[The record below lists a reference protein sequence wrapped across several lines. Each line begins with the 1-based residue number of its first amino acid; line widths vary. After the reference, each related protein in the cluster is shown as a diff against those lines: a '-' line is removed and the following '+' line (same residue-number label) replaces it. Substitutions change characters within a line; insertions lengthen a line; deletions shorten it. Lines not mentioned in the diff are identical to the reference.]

1 MKLLEKRSWV
11 FLSKIA
17 MHSEKFQFFWRK
29 DEVIP
34 VKESCLS
41 AKLIQSA
48 FTHNRYCNLLSMG
61 IPCESFS
68 DSLSKSREEWDLAYP
83 PRNVRKGLYE
93 HTCRLMRTNVKSCTF
108 QKTRTFLEK
117 ITSFL
122 SFLNRFIS
130 RTKRFHSFNYACL
143 SVELLQ
149 SSAADCMVRC
159 SGPYSLLQW
168 TVQSIAVD
176 CNNLPFKRT
185 WLTPGNGLFFPLF
198 VIWYLN
204 PRE

>member
-1 MKLLEKRSWV
+1 M
-11 FLSKIA
+11 
-17 MHSEKFQFFWRK
+17 
-29 DEVIP
+29 
-34 VKESCLS
+34 
-41 AKLIQSA
+41 
-48 FTHNRYCNLLSMG
+48 
-61 IPCESFS
+61 
-68 DSLSKSREEWDLAYP
+68 
-83 PRNVRKGLYE
+83 
-93 HTCRLMRTNVKSCTF
+93 KSCTS

-185 WLTPGNGLFFPLF
+185 WLPPGNGLFWLSGNLWLVSFKISYLCLPLF
-198 VIWYLN
+198 YETRTTPSCHPSGCAYRQL
-204 PRE
+204 